1 VAPNTFLFWVI
12 SAYVL
17 FILAG
22 CEFILGHS
30 LVKSRAFP
38 LAFLV
43 FMIPFPE
50 AFRTILEIGYQHASA
65 DNYAW
70 LLDLSH
76 ATYFR
81 QNLVFALPN
90 LTIRVAQE
98 CSGIRSSLV
107 LFITSLIAGFLFLK
121 SMPHRW
127 LFSLLVLPLGIFR
140 NAFRIYFLSMAS
152 VYWDPNIIN
161 SPLHHHGGPIFFA
174 LSLIPLFLLLV
185 FLRGRESRALL
196 NRHVSSPKTGN

>member
-1 VAPNTFLFWVI
+1 
-12 SAYVL
+12 
-17 FILAG
+17 
-22 CEFILGHS
+22 
-30 LVKSRAFP
+30 
-38 LAFLV
+38 
-43 FMIPFPE
+43 MIPFPE
-50 AFRTILEIGYQHASA
+50 AFRTMLEIGYQHASA
-65 DNYAW
+65 ENYAW

-81 QNLVFALPN
+81 QDLVFALPN

-121 SMPHRW
+121 STPHRW
-127 LFSLLVLPLGIFR
+127 LFSLLVIPLGIFR

-185 FLRGRESRALL
+185 FLRNRESRVLL
-196 NRHVSSPKTGN
+196 KRQVSSSETGK